1 MWLRALLV
9 GTTVVLLVGVVD
21 VGPATAGKGRNNG
34 TAHACGQGGWQRLGV
49 FENQGD
55 CVNDG
60 AQVGDF
66 GDAGLAACSA
76 IPGFVARDWRL
87 EPTSSWGCTY
97 APGANPPDDPYSKSL
112 QAACSSD
119 TNAAGTFSA
128 FSVGAGRWVAV
139 CDTQPPGGRSPAR
152 AANPLR

>member
-1 MWLRALLV
+1 MRWPKGLV
-9 GTTVVLLVGVVD
+9 VGATAVLVIGAVGVV
-21 VGPATAGKGRNNG
+21 GAAPAAAGKGRNNG
-34 TAHACGQGGWQRLGV
+34 TAHACGKGGWQTLGV

-60 AQVGDF
+60 AHVGDF
-66 GDAGLAACSA
+66 GDAGLAACAA

-97 APGANPPDDPYSKSL
+97 APGANPPDDAYSKSL

-119 TNAAGTFSA
+119 SNAAGTFST
-128 FSVGAGRWVAV
+128 SSEEPGEWLAV
-139 CDTQPPGGRSPAR
+139 CV
-152 AANPLR
+152 NN